1 MSPLGAYP
9 AAQPLFLFAVLLVL
23 KMFAVGVITANSRR
37 LAKVVLN
44 PEDVGVNPGS
54 HAEPQEAP
62 ATLRAK
68 RAHQNDLENIPGFLV
83 LATLFTL
90 GGGSATAGW
99 AYFGLYF
106 LARVGHTV
114 CYLNELQPWRTASFF
129 VGQLCLLGV
138 SVQLLRMAFGG

>member
-23 KMFAVGVITANSRR
+23 KMFAVGVITANNRR

-54 HAEPQEAP
+54 HAEAQEAP

-68 RAHQNDLENIPGFLV
+68 RAHLNDLENIPGFLV

-90 GGGSATAGW
+90 SGASATAGW
-99 AYFGLYF
+99 AYFGVYF
-106 LARVGHTV
+106 AARVAHTA
-114 CYLNELQPWRTASFF
+114 CYLNEAQPWRSISFF
-129 VGQLCLLGV
+129 IGQFALIGV
-138 SVQLLRMAFGG
+138 CIQLLMKAFGG